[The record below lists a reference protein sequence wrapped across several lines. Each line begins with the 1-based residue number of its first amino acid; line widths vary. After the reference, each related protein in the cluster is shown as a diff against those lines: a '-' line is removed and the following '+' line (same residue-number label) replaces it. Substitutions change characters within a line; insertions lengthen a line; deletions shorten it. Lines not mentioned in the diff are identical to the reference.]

1 MQTPGPTRRPF
12 VVVAAIATVVLLA
25 TAGCG
30 SSPQP
35 QAPAS
40 PAKATTLDSRQGG
53 FSLSY
58 PASFVKVEPDVSAQP
73 GLIYQVYLADPTG
86 VVSGGN
92 ALDVLGVSVHRISKT
107 AAAGDL
113 ARREGEFRAIA
124 MQLIGAPVG
133 LRLVAPFEITEL
145 GGRPA
150 LKVEYVYTV
159 KGIDVATV
167 AYLVPSGKRVYW
179 VTGQA
184 SRKTWTTTG
193 RVIGGAISTITFT
206 APAGSG

>member
-1 MQTPGPTRRPF
+1 MRDSGPHRRL
-12 VVVAAIATVVLLA
+12 VVVAAVATVVLLA
-25 TAGCG
+25 ALGCG

-35 QAPAS
+35 QASAS
-40 PAKATTLDSRQGG
+40 RAKAATLDSRQGG
-53 FSLSY
+53 FHLSY

-86 VVSGGN
+86 AVSGGN
-92 ALDVLGVSVHRISKT
+92 ALDVLGVSVHRISKP

-113 ARREGEFRAIA
+113 ARREGEFRGIA
-124 MQLIGAPVG
+124 MQLIGAPAG
-133 LRLVAPFEITEL
+133 LRLVAPFEISEL
-145 GGRPA
+145 GDRPA
-150 LKVEYVYTV
+150 LKIEYVYTV
-159 KGIDVATV
+159 KGIDVAAV
-167 AYLVPSGKRVYW
+167 AYLVPSGRRVYW

-193 RVIGGAISTITFT
+193 RAIGGAMSTITFI